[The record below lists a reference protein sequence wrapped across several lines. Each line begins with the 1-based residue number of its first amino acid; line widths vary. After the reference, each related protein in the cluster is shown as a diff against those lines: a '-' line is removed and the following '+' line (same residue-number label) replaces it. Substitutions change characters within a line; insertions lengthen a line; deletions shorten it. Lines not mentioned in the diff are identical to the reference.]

1 MAITVTLSQK
11 ELARVANLAYEGE
24 TIKVMLCS
32 VGATGYTSES
42 TVANWQSVEK
52 SGNGYVRFSQ
62 VIATGAYDAVDA
74 RYEIPAIDA
83 AFTATGAGYTYDRI
97 VVYVDGST
105 YIHSLI
111 VEDPNIALAA
121 GQTQTYRIT
130 LVTDD

>member
-1 MAITVTLSQK
+1 MAITVTLSQR

-32 VGATGYTSES
+32 VGATGFTSES
-42 TVANWQSVEK
+42 TVTNWQSVEK
-52 SGNGYVRFSQ
+52 SGSGYVRFSQ
-62 VIATGAYDAVDA
+62 VIATGAYDATDA

-83 AFTATGAGYTYDRI
+83 AFTATGAGYIYDRI
-97 VVYVDGST
+97 VIYIDGST

-121 GQTQTYRIT
+121 GQTQTYRVN
-130 LVTDD
+130 LACDD